1 MKSPET
7 RKQLF
12 IIEDDPTL
20 RLMLQRVASTRWGF
34 DCREFSAGE
43 DALTELDE
51 SVDAVLLDLV
61 LPGTS
66 GMAILTAIKD
76 QFRDLPV
83 IVLSAQERIETAIQ
97 TLRQGATDYFTK
109 PPDLVRLEASLNNAV
124 QAHNL
129 TREVSRLRGM
139 LAAKARFDNIISID
153 PTMQDVFN
161 LVQKVKD
168 IDIDVLIQGES
179 GTGKELI
186 ARAIHFGGKR
196 SSGPFVV
203 VNCASIP
210 RDLLESELFGHERGA
225 FTGAIQR
232 RIGKF
237 EQANG
242 GTIFLDEIAELDLT
256 LQGKL
261 LRVIQSKEFDRVGG
275 HELIRAD
282 VRIVSA
288 TNKNLQEHV
297 ARKLFRE
304 DLYFRLST
312 FPIHLPPLRKRTSDI
327 PLLVEHF
334 IRAAEERMPGRSFN
348 IAAEALEILKR
359 YAWPGNVREL
369 EHAIE
374 RACILTE
381 GDKITENELP
391 MNIRMARP
399 LADHSSGGEYDE
411 PVRPLEAVKE
421 LAVRNAVRHAN
432 GNLVEAARLLG
443 IGRATL
449 YRLLKKYRISD

>member
-1 MKSPET
+1 MKSPEVK
-7 RKQLF
+7 KQLF
-12 IIEDDPTL
+12 VIEDDPTL
-20 RLMLQRVASTRWGF
+20 RLMLQRVATTRWGF
-34 DCREFSAGE
+34 DCREFSTGE
-43 DALTELDE
+43 DALPELDE

-61 LPGTS
+61 LPGKS
-66 GMAILTAIKD
+66 GMTVLAAIKER
-76 QFRDLPV
+76 FHDLPV

-109 PPDLVRLEASLNNAV
+109 PPDLVRLEASLHNAI
-124 QAHNL
+124 QAYDL
-129 TREVSRLRGM
+129 AREVSRLRGM

-168 IDIDVLIQGES
+168 IDIDVLLQGES

-186 ARAIHFGGKR
+186 ARAIHFAGKR
-196 SSGPFVV
+196 SGGPFVV

-242 GTIFLDEIAELDLT
+242 GTIFLDEIAELDLA

-282 VRIVSA
+282 VRVVSA
-288 TNKNLQEHV
+288 TNKNLQDHV

-304 DLYFRLST
+304 DLYFRLSS

-334 IRAAEERMPGRSFN
+334 MRAAGDRMSGRSFKMSPG
-348 IAAEALEILKR
+348 ALDTLKS
-359 YAWPGNVREL
+359 YSWPGNVREL
-369 EHAIE
+369 EHTIE

-381 GDKITENELP
+381 SGEITENELP
-391 MNIRMARP
+391 MNIRMAKSQVDS
-399 LADHSSGGEYDE
+399 LSGGEDE
-411 PVRPLEAVKE
+411 PVRPLEEVKE
-421 LAVRNAVRHAN
+421 MAVRNAVRRAK
-432 GNLVEAARLLG
+432 GNLVEAARVLG

-449 YRLLKKYRISD
+449 YRLLKRYRISD